1 VEKEHSYFFNY
12 WEFFGFVFFGEIR
25 GIVIFLTMGPPLVRI
40 KAPCRTCSNPENLY
54 PGGRK
59 KNVLE
64 KDAGSLK
71 GARVTRRVTRLRK
84 KEHRVPASKK

>member
-54 PGGRK
+54 PGGEE
-59 KNVLE
+59 E
-64 KDAGSLK
+64 KCFGEGCWFLK
-71 GARVTRRVTRLRK
+71 GGKGHPEGHPVEEKR
-84 KEHRVPASKK
+84 ASRPCF